1 MADMRTLW
9 WAAGRMAFSVAE
21 NDGWRNQRWTDS
33 LRRSATLL
41 EPVWPRSYS
50 SGSFSFALPTI
61 ALLLYAVPLGD
72 DPEYVPVQD
81 IIKAL
86 TPRPAGREAPSL
98 EDMIRES
105 LTKRGHDL
113 DDASE
118 LSSLFRSLV
127 EYRPPI
133 AYTSTGVELTSA
145 DHWPGSTLMSAAV
158 EWARPVFTHHYLR
171 RNTA

>member
-72 DPEYVPVQD
+72 DPE
-81 IIKAL
+81 
-86 TPRPAGREAPSL
+86 
-98 EDMIRES
+98 
-105 LTKRGHDL
+105 
-113 DDASE
+113 
-118 LSSLFRSLV
+118 
-127 EYRPPI
+127 
-133 AYTSTGVELTSA
+133 
-145 DHWPGSTLMSAAV
+145 
-158 EWARPVFTHHYLR
+158 
-171 RNTA
+171 